1 MSGMD
6 SSQTSP
12 FSPAND
18 LANKANPNPSK
29 IPSKIKN
36 LTFILA
42 TVGVIPFFICA
53 LGIGTHVNQSPL
65 LLKIVLAYS
74 ALLVTFLCGI
84 HWGIAVIQ
92 DSKFPKSSRFLISEG
107 IILAFAA
114 LGVFL
119 FVQTPWIQIVIFAGI
134 MIFFWI
140 VDLLMSFKR
149 IIPLW
154 FLGVKTLV
162 TILVVGLLAL
172 IYVEQKSVVKIQ
184 ASTPKINLQ
193 STSSQ
198 VPKIPSK

>member
-1 MSGMD
+1 
-6 SSQTSP
+6 
-12 FSPAND
+12 
-18 LANKANPNPSK
+18 
-29 IPSKIKN
+29 
-36 LTFILA
+36 
-42 TVGVIPFFICA
+42 
-53 LGIGTHVNQSPL
+53 
-65 LLKIVLAYS
+65 
-74 ALLVTFLCGI
+74 
-84 HWGIAVIQ
+84 
-92 DSKFPKSSRFLISEG
+92 
-107 IILAFAA
+107 
-114 LGVFL
+114 
-119 FVQTPWIQIVIFAGI
+119 

-184 ASTPKINLQ
+184 APTPKINLQ